1 MRLGLAHWPGKP
13 IEPKDTEFP
22 ISSIIKCDPQAL
34 SDQQGR
40 NSMTVVSHREL
51 SISSPVLQCSDGLKI
66 VYWVGNFAVDI
77 FQPEVD
83 DDVYRLG
90 SKAHFD

>member
-1 MRLGLAHWPGKP
+1 MRRMHLGLAHWPGKP

-51 SISSPVLQCSDGLKI
+51 SISSPMLQYSDVLKI
-66 VYWVGNFAVDI
+66 GI
-77 FQPEVD
+77 
-83 DDVYRLG
+83 LG
-90 SKAHFD
+90 WEFRGRHFSTGSGRCLSSW